1 MIEEIG
7 GRGGRQR
14 EGKVSKGGE
23 REREGEGQEGI
34 INREKTQ
41 SKAHSYRCTVTV

>member
-34 INREKTQ
+34 INREE